1 MVVPERT
8 HCDGQVGA
16 EMRLRAWIGLA
27 LTLAL
32 AGATPAAA
40 SGEFTSG
47 RWNGAAFFER
57 ERFTHCAMLA
67 PYVSRWKL
75 LFSVDRAGEVS
86 LGLYSEKVEMFP
98 GLNASIWMQIDD
110 DPTVIRAFKAVRMQ
124 LVVTK
129 FPADA
134 DWIKR
139 LRKGKHLKVN
149 VGTRVPNFSLD
160 GIDEALTALFAC
172 AAKYR
177 DA

>member
-1 MVVPERT
+1 
-8 HCDGQVGA
+8 
-16 EMRLRAWIGLA
+16 
-27 LTLAL
+27 
-32 AGATPAAA
+32 
-40 SGEFTSG
+40 
-47 RWNGAAFFER
+47 
-57 ERFTHCAMLA
+57 
-67 PYVSRWKL
+67 
-75 LFSVDRAGEVS
+75 
-86 LGLYSEKVEMFP
+86 MFP